1 MNLIKNYT
9 TTAAIAHLASSAAT
23 LHTKDGGDPLTQI
36 AKKFGDHTAQVMEKL
51 GATNDKLSGLDAR
64 IFEMEQKTARSSRY
78 EGMASEPDT
87 LGKQFAESD
96 DLKSF
101 SEYQARPSRYSMQVK
116 ATITSASTSAGALG
130 TPTRDATVMMPTR
143 RLTIRDL
150 LPVIRVTDGSV
161 EYPKHKT
168 RVNNAAPVAE
178 GALKPESDMTFEMAQ
193 IPIRT
198 IAHWVAASR
207 QVLDDAPQLQGIIDS
222 ELLYGLKLQEENQL
236 LNGDG
241 AGQNLSGL
249 IPNATTYAAT
259 PGVVDGTPNAIDT
272 LGLAILQNALADLP
286 ADGIVVHSAD
296 WMQMRLI
303 KNADGEYIL
312 GNPATNPAQVLFG
325 IPVVDTAA
333 MTKGNF
339 LVGQFQTAA
348 TLYDRWEARIE
359 VSTEHA
365 DFFTRNLVAILC
377 EERIGLAVKR
387 SKALTYGAFP
397 TGE

>member
-1 MNLIKNYT
+1 MNLIKNYP

-23 LHTKDGGDPLTQI
+23 LHTKDGGDPLAQI

-64 IFEMEQKTARSSRY
+64 MLEMEQKDARRSRY
-78 EGMASEPDT
+78 ADLASEPET
-87 LGKQFAESD
+87 LGKQFAENPE
-96 DLKSF
+96 LKSF
-101 SEYQARPSRYSMQVK
+101 AEYQARPSRYSMQIK
-116 ATITSASTSAGALG
+116 ATITSADTSAGALG
-130 TPTRDATVMMPTR
+130 TPARDSTVTMPTR

-161 EYPKHKT
+161 EYPKQTT

-241 AGQNLSGL
+241 TGQNLSGL
-249 IPNATTYAAT
+249 IPNATPYAAT

-325 IPVVDTAA
+325 VPVVDTAA
-333 MTKGNF
+333 MTQGSF